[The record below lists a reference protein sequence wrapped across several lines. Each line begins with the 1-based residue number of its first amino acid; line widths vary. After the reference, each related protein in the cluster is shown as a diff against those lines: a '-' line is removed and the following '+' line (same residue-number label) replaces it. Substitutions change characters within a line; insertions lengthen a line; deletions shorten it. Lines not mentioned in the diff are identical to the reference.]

1 VENRYNCYTP
11 GPTLW
16 RKCYPLCPLIE
27 ISYENIKMNINQKI
41 ADELKVNDWQVQ
53 ATVKLLNEGAT
64 VPFIARYRKEI
75 TGSLTDTDL
84 RYLEERLAYL
94 VELEERKHTILT
106 TIEQQ
111 GKLTEVLKASIMA
124 ADNKA
129 RLEDLYLPYK
139 PKRRTKAEI
148 AKEAGLEPLA
158 NLLLNRPQLSPEQ
171 NAIKYLNPKQHIE
184 TIEQALEGARHIL
197 TEQFAE
203 QADLLAQLR
212 RTMWEHSVLVAEL
225 IKEKEAMG
233 AKFSDYFDYREPLKK
248 VPSHRALA
256 VFRGQK
262 ENILRVH
269 IALGDSE
276 TQSAIQQIAH
286 WFNIHPAGHPGDA
299 WLAETLN
306 WAWKVKFKLK
316 LEIDMML
323 QLKEAA
329 ETVAIKVFKDNLK
342 HLLMAAPAGDHVV
355 MGLDPG
361 LRSGVKAVIVDGT
374 GKLLTYTTIFPHV
387 PKRAWAAALATLTQL
402 CQQYAVRLVSIGN
415 GTASR
420 ETDQLIT
427 ELMATQ
433 GQLNLTKV
441 TVSEAG
447 ASVYSASQVAAN
459 EFPHLDVTYRGAVSI
474 ARRLQDPLAELV
486 KIDPKAIGVGQ
497 YQHDV
502 NQIQLE
508 RSLHGLLEDCVNAIG
523 ADVNTASVPLLK
535 SIAGLNETVAQ
546 NIVSYREAN
555 GPFKNRKELKKVPR
569 LGEKTFQ
576 QAIGFLRIIGGDNPL
591 DASAVHPEAYP
602 LIEKI
607 IQQTHQSIQGLM
619 GNLQAIQQLKV
630 EALVSAEYGLPTVVD
645 VLEELKKPGRDPRPK
660 FSMPKFKSGINTIE
674 DLRPNLQLEGVVT
687 NVTNFGA
694 FIDIG
699 VHQDGLVHISQ
710 MADQYI
716 SDPHKV
722 LKVGQIVKVKVL
734 EIDIARNRI
743 QLSMKNSAPAPAA
756 STAPATKGKAKPKPT
771 SKNLTMGSHFG
782 DTLANALKSK

>member
-1 VENRYNCYTP
+1 
-11 GPTLW
+11 
-16 RKCYPLCPLIE
+16 
-27 ISYENIKMNINQKI
+27 
-41 ADELKVNDWQVQ
+41 
-53 ATVKLLNEGAT
+53 
-64 VPFIARYRKEI
+64 
-75 TGSLTDTDL
+75 
-84 RYLEERLAYL
+84 
-94 VELEERKHTILT
+94 
-106 TIEQQ
+106 
-111 GKLTEVLKASIMA
+111 
-124 ADNKA
+124 
-129 RLEDLYLPYK
+129 
-139 PKRRTKAEI
+139 
-148 AKEAGLEPLA
+148 
-158 NLLLNRPQLSPEQ
+158 
-171 NAIKYLNPKQHIE
+171 
-184 TIEQALEGARHIL
+184 
-197 TEQFAE
+197 
-203 QADLLAQLR
+203 
-212 RTMWEHSVLVAEL
+212 
-225 IKEKEAMG
+225 
-233 AKFSDYFDYREPLKK
+233 
-248 VPSHRALA
+248 
-256 VFRGQK
+256 
-262 ENILRVH
+262 
-269 IALGDSE
+269 
-276 TQSAIQQIAH
+276 
-286 WFNIHPAGHPGDA
+286 
-299 WLAETLN
+299 
-306 WAWKVKFKLK
+306 
-316 LEIDMML
+316 
-323 QLKEAA
+323 
-329 ETVAIKVFKDNLK
+329 
-342 HLLMAAPAGDHVV
+342 
-355 MGLDPG
+355 
-361 LRSGVKAVIVDGT
+361 
-374 GKLLTYTTIFPHV
+374 
-387 PKRAWAAALATLTQL
+387 
-402 CQQYAVRLVSIGN
+402 
-415 GTASR
+415 
-420 ETDQLIT
+420 
-427 ELMATQ
+427 
-433 GQLNLTKV
+433 
-441 TVSEAG
+441 
-447 ASVYSASQVAAN
+447 
-459 EFPHLDVTYRGAVSI
+459 
-474 ARRLQDPLAELV
+474 
-486 KIDPKAIGVGQ
+486 VGQ